1 LAEIFCFV
9 SVTLGRGVFQ
19 NKQLQRYGWNSALM
33 RILSMPVNSTGT
45 MVPGIAAV
53 PNMKDLKLAHS
64 RVEPGAR

>member
-1 LAEIFCFV
+1 
-9 SVTLGRGVFQ
+9 
-19 NKQLQRYGWNSALM
+19 M